1 MYGLIWLTD
10 ISSRVKDHEVLTM
23 LTSALCHDLDHP
35 GYNNAYQVECRVIRG
50 GVGRER
56 VRRKRVRVRVRSCVG
71 RKRGRRCVREGRCG
85 EGEGKEVCEGGK
97 VCGGRGEGGL

>member
-56 VRRKRVRVRVRSCVG
+56 
-71 RKRGRRCVREGRCG
+71 GRRFVREGRCV

-97 VCGGRGEGGL
+97 VCGGRGEGDHV